1 MTVDVSTPV
10 RRGRPPKDAA
20 EGARS
25 MHLHLA
31 CTPATYARLE
41 LLRQQNGCQSF
52 ADVVALLAKMA
63 DDPRR

>member
-1 MTVDVSTPV
+1 MTADTANPA
-10 RRGRPPKDAA
+10 RRGRPLKDAA

-41 LLRQQNGCQSF
+41 LLRQHNGCQSF